1 MNQLMIFD
9 DATKPQVAAAN
20 PAVSSW
26 TSANAG
32 SGKTR
37 VLTDRVARLLLAG
50 VPPQRIL
57 CLTFTIAAANNMQV
71 RLFERLGEWSM
82 LPDQLLHHRL
92 VKLGEMAETLNPEKM
107 QNARTL
113 FARALETPGGL
124 KIQTIHAFC
133 ASLLKRFPLESGVSP
148 NFRQIDDLA
157 ARDLQA
163 SILDELALERPDI
176 FDPVAGE
183 ISESK
188 MTTFLEKIVSWQ
200 DKFEQPVNRQKLWQ
214 KFISTDDCELTGMM
228 DDDEP
233 ASHDAPRII
242 ERETLICEAMVQTAI
257 ELLFSK
263 AEMNQI
269 EKLARALKNDTDSKL
284 AQARIVPLSKV
295 LQEQKTEASV
305 HELAKLFLTGASA
318 KKPFS
323 PNMRFPR
330 AVLLERMGS
339 EFTSWFFA
347 YLKKL
352 QAGRQVIIDIRAAE
366 KTLALHEF
374 AAQFLNRYDQR
385 KREGALLDF
394 SDLILKTLK
403 LLQDQDSAQWV
414 LYRLDGRIDHVLIDE
429 AQDVSPTQWKIIS
442 EIAREFTAGL
452 GAQERPRTVF
462 AVGDEKQS
470 IYGFLDAAP
479 EKFGTMRDDFRSRHH
494 NANLGFIE
502 ENLLFSFRSSRAIL
516 NLVDKVFSDCAAP
529 GFAHGVT
536 HRVFNQSLPG
546 RVDLWPFIEAKK
558 NENSE
563 EWYSLDAVEREPKS
577 DVKMARAIADGIAD
591 MLENQELLPIN
602 DSELGIQARPVRP
615 GDIMILLRRR
625 SDLFYAIIQELKAKG
640 LPVAGADRLKLI
652 EELPIRDLTAL
663 LSFLAFHHDN
673 LSLAAVLRSPIIGL
687 CEGDLFDLAHDRGK
701 FSLWQSLKKR
711 RKEFPQAVNI
721 ISDLIEY
728 AATASPYEILE
739 RVLTRHAGRDR
750 LIARLGREI
759 EETMDSYLQQALTYE
774 DEHSASLVGFL
785 DWLTTE
791 TEIKRQ
797 LNQDVDEIRV
807 MTIHGTKGLESPII
821 ILPDTK
827 HLPPARSEMIEVSH
841 DDDTPLFM
849 VRKEQSSEANALAL
863 CTKKEREAEED
874 FRLLYVALTRAESW
888 LIVCG
893 EGKNKPNCWYDR
905 IKTALHECGAE
916 ERECAEDSD
925 IHHQKGLRFSTGEW
939 PAIADVQEIEKGPIL
954 TLPDWVN
961 TVPATPKMPLAILSP
976 SGLGG
981 QEKFEKSSL
990 DANNKNVGEKARV
1003 FGTRL
1008 HLLLEHLPGIA
1019 HDSRDHAARLILK
1032 LHDHN
1037 DISNNEFRDILQAAT
1052 TLLDDPDL
1060 AFLFTDTTIPEAELT
1075 ATSPTLA
1082 GRKLHGFMD
1091 RLVVQDDR
1099 ILVVDYKSNQS
1110 VPEKPE
1116 DIDEGILRQMGAYL
1130 ETLTTIFPQ
1139 HDIQMAILWTRSA
1152 KLMPVPDTLCQAA
1165 LERAAQSLA

>member
-1 MNQLMIFD
+1 MNQSMTFD

-20 PAVSSW
+20 PNHSSW

-71 RLFERLGEWSM
+71 RLFKRLGEWSM
-82 LPDQLLHHRL
+82 LPDPLLHHRL
-92 VKLGEMAETLNPEKM
+92 VRLGETAETLNPENL

-133 ASLLKRFPLESGVSP
+133 ASLLKRFPLEAGVSP
-148 NFRQIDDLA
+148 NFRQIDNLA
-157 ARDLQA
+157 ARNLQA

-176 FDPVAGE
+176 FDPVAGK
-183 ISESK
+183 IPESK
-188 MTTFLEKIVSWQ
+188 MTDFLEKIVRWQ
-200 DKFEQPVNRQKLWQ
+200 DKFEQPVNYQKLWQ
-214 KFISTDDCELTGMM
+214 KFILPDDFGLAGMM
-228 DDDEP
+228 DGQP
-233 ASHDAPRII
+233 ASHDASRVIK
-242 ERETLICEAMVQTAI
+242 RTTVICEEMVQIMIGLVFA
-257 ELLFSK
+257 K
-263 AEMNQI
+263 AEM
-269 EKLARALKNDTDSKL
+269 EGLKTLAHALQNDTDSKE
-284 AQARIVPLSKV
+284 AQKRIGPLNKV
-295 LQEQKTEASV
+295 LQGQKIEASV
-305 HELAKLFLTGASA
+305 HELARLFLTGASA
-318 KKPFS
+318 KNPFS
-323 PNMRFPR
+323 PNARFPR
-330 AVLLERMGS
+330 PTLLKRMGI
-339 EFTSWFFA
+339 EFDSWFCG
-347 YLKKL
+347 YLKQL
-352 QAGRQVIIDIRAAE
+352 QIVRQQIINIRAAE

-374 AAQFLNRYDQR
+374 ATQFLSRYDQR

-394 SDLILKTLK
+394 GDLILKTLK
-403 LLQDQDSAQWV
+403 LLQDQDSTQWV
-414 LYRLDGRIDHVLIDE
+414 LYRLDGGIDHVLIDE
-429 AQDVSPTQWKIIS
+429 AQDVSPTHWKIIS
-442 EIAREFTAGL
+442 EIAHEFTAGL
-452 GAQERPRTVF
+452 GTQERPRTVF

-479 EKFGTMRDDFRSRHH
+479 EKFGTMRDDFRSRHRD
-494 NANLGFIE
+494 ASLGFIE
-502 ENLLFSFRSSRAIL
+502 ESLLFSFRSSKAIL
-516 NLVDKVFSDCAAP
+516 NLVDAVFFDCAAP
-529 GFAHGVT
+529 GFAHRVT

-563 EWYSLDAVEREPKS
+563 EWYSLDAVAREPKS
-577 DVKMARAIADGIAD
+577 NVKLARAVANGIAD

-602 DSELGIQARPVRP
+602 DSELGVQARPVQP
-615 GDIMILLRRR
+615 GDIMILLRKR
-625 SDLFYAIIQELKAKG
+625 DNLFYAIIQELKAKG

-663 LSFLAFHHDN
+663 LSFLAFHHDS

-687 CEGDLFDLAHDRGK
+687 CESDLFGLAHDRGK
-701 FSLWQSLKKR
+701 LSLWQSLKKR
-711 RKEFPQAVNI
+711 RKEFPQVVNI

-739 RVLTRHAGRDR
+739 RVLTRHGGRER
-750 LIARLGREI
+750 LIARLGHEI

-774 DEHSASLVGFL
+774 EEHSASLVGFL
-785 DWLTTE
+785 NWLTTE

-807 MTIHGTKGLESPII
+807 MTIHGAKGLESPII

-827 HLPPARSEMIEVSH
+827 YLSPEKPEMIEVSH
-841 DDDTPLFM
+841 DDETPLFM
-849 VRKEQSSEANALAL
+849 VQKERSSKANELAL
-863 CTKKEREAEED
+863 CARRKREAEED
-874 FRLLYVALTRAESW
+874 SRLLYVALTRAESW

-893 EGKNKPNCWYDR
+893 EGKIKPNCWYER
-905 IKTALHECGAE
+905 IKTALRNCKAE
-916 ERECAEDSD
+916 DRECAKDSD

-939 PAIADVQEIEKGPIL
+939 PKIAAAQEIEGESIPA
-954 TLPDWVN
+954 LPGWVN
-961 TVPATPKMPLAILSP
+961 TVPTVPEAPLVTLSP
-976 SGLGG
+976 SSLGG
-981 QEKFEKSSL
+981 KEKFEKSSL
-990 DANNKNVGEKARV
+990 DVNNKNVGEKARV

-1008 HLLLEHLPGIA
+1008 HLLLEHLPGIP
-1019 HDSRDHAARLILK
+1019 HDSRDHAARLIFR
-1032 LHDHN
+1032 LHSHDN
-1037 DISNNEFRDILQAAT
+1037 ISDNEFQDILHAAAI
-1052 TLLDDPDL
+1052 LLDEPDL

-1091 RLVVQDDR
+1091 RLVVQDNK

-1110 VPEKPE
+1110 VPAKPE
-1116 DIDEGILRQMGAYL
+1116 DVDEGILRQMGAYL

-1152 KLMPVPDTLCQAA
+1152 QLMLVPDTLCWAA
-1165 LERAAQSLA
+1165 LKRASQSLA